1 MLICAILWIIWVIWA
16 VLCFT
21 VLKDIDKNWHAIL
34 FWSLLIIAVGS
45 VPIWLLVKHPL
56 YFYLLCRH

>member
-21 VLKDIDKNWHAIL
+21 VLKDIDKNWHVIL